1 MTITHALDLP
11 NIRRQP
17 SADILLET
25 LRLFEQSSSVK
36 NFGSFATSSDP
47 GLFRW
52 LTSLVGSSLEWI
64 DDDDVKDLIWHE
76 ASLRM
81 SERCGRTAAPK
92 MSRSIDVPG
101 LLEAVSKLRGID
113 PSEQPPIVLEEPPL
127 TSDNLGLKTWGSSLV
142 LASRLAKHGEEIL
155 MDPVLELGA
164 GTGLSGIVAGR
175 LGYDVTMTDLPEITD
190 NLRINVNK
198 NALIGDKI
206 TVDVL
211 DWMDPGKFLVKNKE
225 RFNCIV
231 ISDPVYQID
240 QPPMVANMINLFLR
254 RDREARVCLQLPLRE
269 KFEDVRDLLLKSIK
283 NLGLAIDRQEE
294 QEGMDDFGTQT
305 YVWTLWKWII

>member
-1 MTITHALDLP
+1 
-11 NIRRQP
+11 
-17 SADILLET
+17 
-25 LRLFEQSSSVK
+25 
-36 NFGSFATSSDP
+36 
-47 GLFRW
+47 
-52 LTSLVGSSLEWI
+52 
-64 DDDDVKDLIWHE
+64 
-76 ASLRM
+76 M

-113 PSEQPPIVLEEPPL
+113 LSEQLPIVLEEPPL

-211 DWMDPGKFLVKNKE
+211 DWMDPGKFLVKNKRE
-225 RFNCIV
+225 VQLYCYFGSCL
-231 ISDPVYQID
+231 SD
-240 QPPMVANMINLFLR
+240 
-254 RDREARVCLQLPLRE
+254 
-269 KFEDVRDLLLKSIK
+269 
-283 NLGLAIDRQEE
+283 
-294 QEGMDDFGTQT
+294 
-305 YVWTLWKWII
+305 

>member
-52 LTSLVGSSLEWI
+52 LTSVVGSSLEWI

-113 PSEQPPIVLEEPPL
+113 LSEQPPIVLEEPPL
-127 TSDNLGLKTWGSSLV
+127 TSGNLGLKTWGSSLV

>member
-113 PSEQPPIVLEEPPL
+113 PSEQLPIVLEEPPL